1 MKLGLSSYSYTWA
14 VGVPGSMPSNPL
26 SAHDLVDRAAR
37 SGLRLV
43 QIADNLPLEM
53 MSGSELGNLR
63 KHASD
68 KGVEIEMGGRGL
80 TPEHTMKCLEAA
92 QSLNSPILRMVID
105 GAGYEPDLDSV
116 ISVISELL
124 PEFKARKIKLAIE
137 NHDRFKAREFEK
149 IIIRAGSE
157 YVGICLD
164 SVNSMGAGEGFEEV
178 SRILLPY
185 TINLHIKDFTIRR
198 VSHKMG
204 IIIEGAP
211 AGKGKLNIKDLAD
224 KLNYTGLCKSAIL
237 ELWTPPE
244 KNIIDTIIKEE
255 KWANESIEYL
265 KSISY
270 PLPNLPPRGKEQKQS
285 FSPLGETGK
294 GVINTQIN
302 DEKT

>member
-1 MKLGLSSYSYTWA
+1 MRLGLSSYTYTWA
-14 VGVPGSMPSNPL
+14 VGVPGSLPSKQL
-26 SAHDLVDRAAR
+26 SANDLVDKAAS
-37 SGLRLV
+37 SGLKLV

-53 MSGSELGNLR
+53 LTESELGNLR
-63 KHASD
+63 KYALD
-68 KGVEIEMGGRGL
+68 RGVEIEMGGRGL

-92 QSLNSPILRMVID
+92 KSLNSPILRMVID

-149 IIIRAGSE
+149 IIIRTGSE

-211 AGKGKLNIKDLAD
+211 AGKGMLNIRELLN
-224 KLNYTGLCKSAIL
+224 KLYFTNSCQSAIL

-244 KNIIDTIIKEE
+244 KEIGETILKEE

-265 KSISY
+265 KSI
-270 PLPNLPPRGKEQKQS
+270 
-285 FSPLGETGK
+285 
-294 GVINTQIN
+294 IN
-302 DEKT
+302 